1 MPEQHYPSEMPK
13 FEIQV
18 YEVPRDTKSL
28 SKTHVSFSGTPRKH
42 PYDGSKVILVADPY
56 STHAF
61 FWEFNKSDISYLEE
75 LPNVVAT
82 DGQTYPM
89 ARVWVK
95 KMSIAV
101 RSTPFVVADTGVT
114 GPPPP

>member
-18 YEVPRDTKSL
+18 HETPRDTKSL
-28 SKTHVSFSGTPRKH
+28 FKTHVSFSGAPRKH
-42 PYDGSKVILVADPY
+42 PYDSSKVILVADPY
-56 STHAF
+56 STHTF

-75 LPNVVAT
+75 LPNVVAA
-82 DGQTYPM
+82 DGQTCPM
-89 ARVWVK
+89 ARIWVK

-101 RSTPFVVADTGVT
+101 RSTPFVVADTSVT
-114 GPPPP
+114 GSTLP